1 MIDALG
7 TPQRIAL
14 MGGTSDIGLAI
25 VRRLFRERPG
35 QVVLAARPSERRAE
49 AQRSLEARG
58 IGVRPVDL
66 EATDLASHEGLVR
79 AVWAD
84 GDVDVVI
91 LAFGV
96 LADNVQLLSDRDRA
110 VELATV
116 NYTAAMSIGLAVTPR
131 FRDQGHGAIVAL
143 SSVAAQRPR
152 PANFVYGSSKAGLD
166 AFFYG
171 LADHLHGTGV
181 HVLVVRPGF
190 VRSKMTSG
198 LKTPPLASTPDAVA
212 EAVARALPA
221 RVSLVWVPRP
231 LRWVMALLTALP
243 RAVWRRLPM

>member
-25 VRRLFRERPG
+25 VRRLFRDRPG
-35 QVVLAARPSERRAE
+35 QVVLAARPTERRAE
-49 AQRSLEARG
+49 AQRSLEAQG
-58 IGVRPVDL
+58 IAVRPVDL

-79 AVWAD
+79 TLWAE

-91 LAFGV
+91 IAFGV
-96 LADNVQLLSDRDRA
+96 LADNAQLLGDRARA

-131 FRDQGHGAIVAL
+131 LQDQGHGAMVAL

-152 PANFVYGSSKAGLD
+152 PANFIYGSSKAGFD
-166 AFFYG
+166 AFFCG
-171 LADHLHGTGV
+171 LADHLHRTGV
-181 HVLVVRPGF
+181 HVMVVRPGF

-198 LKTPPLASTPDAVA
+198 LKAPPLASTPDAVA
-212 EAVARALPA
+212 DAVARALPA
-221 RVSLVWVPRP
+221 RVSLVWAPRP
-231 LRWVMALLTALP
+231 LRWLMALLTSLP
-243 RAVWRRLPM
+243 RVVWRRLSM